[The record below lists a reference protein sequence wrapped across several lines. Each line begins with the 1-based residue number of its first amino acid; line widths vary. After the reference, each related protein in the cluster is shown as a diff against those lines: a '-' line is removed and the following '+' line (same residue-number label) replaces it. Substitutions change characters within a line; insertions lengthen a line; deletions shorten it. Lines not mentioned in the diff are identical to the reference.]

1 MITSNVPAA
10 DVTYPAT
17 MTRDGKTVAVW
28 ADQVGNLA
36 MGVIGNTQVSWPR
49 FEQAEVIDDGKT
61 LAVLLREFDGTI
73 SAVRI
78 PVDRVAD

>member
-1 MITSNVPAA
+1 MITSNIPAA

-36 MGVIGNTQVSWPR
+36 MGVIATRKGPPSC
-49 FEQAEVIDDGKT
+49 
-61 LAVLLREFDGTI
+61 
-73 SAVRI
+73 
-78 PVDRVAD
+78 

>member
-1 MITSNVPAA
+1 MLVA
-10 DVTYPAT
+10 
-17 MTRDGKTVAVW
+17 RDIPEAVELSEANPDETVYFP
-28 ADQVGNLA
+28 GG
-36 MGVIGNTQVSWPR
+36 GVKFVESLTQVSWPR
-49 FEQAEVIDDGKT
+49 FEKAEVIDDGKT